1 MHDLDNA
8 LAEITANRSQMAR
21 SMEFRGY
28 DGGAGFRRR
37 ERRIGG
43 LGGAVP
49 DAAAADLA
57 GASL

>member
-8 LAEITANRSQMAR
+8 LAEITAIRSQMAR

-28 DGGAGFRRR
+28 DGGAEFRRH
-37 ERRIGG
+37 ERRIG
-43 LGGAVP
+43 GGAVP